1 MQSRSIRSKITD
13 YYELT
18 KPNVWW
24 LLVFTAIGAMIRAGG
39 VGEKFSIEIEIII
52 LVILATTC
60 GTAGA
65 EAISNYIDRDID
77 ALMKRTKKRPIPTGR
92 IKATN
97 SLIFGLILATLAII
111 FSFSIDSIN
120 NNRSMPIITF
130 LMAFGL
136 FDYVIVYS
144 AYLKRKSFTNIILG
158 GFSGAMPALIGY
170 TAVSRIITA
179 EGLLISALVFIWI
192 PAHIWSL
199 SLRFKEDYSK
209 ADIPM
214 LPIIVS
220 LKTSI
225 RLIALSSIILI
236 IFSLMLYEIGIIYS
250 IAAIISGAIVL
261 FASIKLLLE
270 PTQERAWTLFKIS
283 SPYLAIL
290 FIAMILDVIINSI

>member
-1 MQSRSIRSKITD
+1 MQSRSIRNKIAD

-39 VGEKFSIEIEIII
+39 VGEKFSIELEIII
-52 LVILATTC
+52 LVIIATTC

-77 ALMKRTKKRPIPTGR
+77 ALMNRTKKRPIPTGR

-120 NNRSMPIITF
+120 NNRSIPIVTF

-144 AYLKRKSFTNIILG
+144 AYLKKRSFMNIILG

-170 TAVSRIITA
+170 TAVSGVITT

-199 SLRFKEDYSK
+199 SLRFQEDYSK

-261 FASIKLLLE
+261 FASIRLLLE
-270 PTQERAWTLFKIS
+270 PTKERAWTLFKIS

>member
-1 MQSRSIRSKITD
+1 MESPSIKNKITD

-39 VGEKFSIEIEIII
+39 ISGEFSIQREIIL
-52 LVILATTC
+52 LVILSVTC

-77 ALMKRTKKRPIPTGR
+77 AIMKRTKNRPIPSGR
-92 IKATN
+92 IKASN
-97 SLIFGLILATLAII
+97 SLIFGIILSVIAI
-111 FSFSIDSIN
+111 SSTYMIDSIN
-120 NNRSMPIITF
+120 NNALPIVTF
-130 LMAFGL
+130 LMLFGL

-144 AYLKRKSFTNIILG
+144 AYLKRKNFTNIILG

-170 TAVSRIITA
+170 TAVSKVITI

-199 SLRFKEDYSK
+199 SLRFKEDYSE

-214 LPIIVS
+214 LPIVVS

-225 RLIALSSIILI
+225 RLIALSSILLI
-236 IFSLMLYEIGIIYS
+236 IFSLMIYQIGIIYL
-250 IAAIISGAIVL
+250 IAAIISGGIVL
-261 FASIKLLLE
+261 IASIRLLIE
-270 PTQERAWTLFKIS
+270 PSQEKAWTLFKIS
-283 SPYLAIL
+283 SPYLAVL
-290 FIAMILDVIINSI
+290 FIAMILDVIINSL

>member
-1 MQSRSIRSKITD
+1 MNKRSIRNKLSD

-24 LLVFTAIGAMIRAGG
+24 LLVFTAIGAMISAGG
-39 VGEKFSIEIEIII
+39 TGDKFFVKSEIIF
-52 LVILATTC
+52 LVILSVTF

-77 ALMKRTKKRPIPTGR
+77 AIMKRTRNRPIPSGR
-92 IKATN
+92 IKAIN
-97 SLIFGLILATLAII
+97 SLIFGIILSTLAII
-111 FSFSIDSIN
+111 LTYSIDYIN
-120 NNRSMPIITF
+120 HNNLPIITL
-130 LMAFGL
+130 LMLFGI

-144 AYLKRKSFTNIILG
+144 VYLKRRNFLNIILG

-170 TAVSRIITA
+170 TAVSKTIVI
-179 EGLLISALVFIWI
+179 EGILISALVFIWI

-199 SLRFKEDYSK
+199 SLRFNEDYSK
-209 ADIPM
+209 ANIPM
-214 LPIIVS
+214 LPTIVN

-236 IFSLMLYEIGIIYS
+236 IFSLLLYQIGIIYF
-250 IAAIISGAIVL
+250 ITAIISGIIVL
-261 FASIKLLLE
+261 ITSLQLLLK
-270 PTQERAWTLFKIS
+270 PTQEQAWKLFKIS

-290 FIAMILDVIINSI
+290 FIAMILDVIVKQ

>member
-1 MQSRSIRSKITD
+1 MQSRSIRSKIAD

-111 FSFSIDSIN
+111 FSFS
-120 NNRSMPIITF
+120 MPIITF

-170 TAVSRIITA
+170 TAVSRIITT

-199 SLRFKEDYSK
+199 SLRFQEDYSK
-209 ADIPM
+209 ANIPM

>member
-1 MQSRSIRSKITD
+1 MQSRSIRNKIAD

-39 VGEKFSIEIEIII
+39 VGEKFSIELEIII
-52 LVILATTC
+52 LVIIATTC

-77 ALMKRTKKRPIPTGR
+77 ALMNRTKKRPIPTGR

-120 NNRSMPIITF
+120 NNRSMPIVTF

-144 AYLKRKSFTNIILG
+144 AYLKRKSFMNIILG

-170 TAVSRIITA
+170 TAVSGVITT

-199 SLRFKEDYSK
+199 SLRFQEDYSK

-261 FASIKLLLE
+261 FASIRLLLE
-270 PTQERAWTLFKIS
+270 PTKERAWTLFKIS

>member
-1 MQSRSIRSKITD
+1 VESPSIKNKITD

-39 VGEKFSIEIEIII
+39 ISGEFSIQREIIL
-52 LVILATTC
+52 LVILSVTC

-77 ALMKRTKKRPIPTGR
+77 AIMKRTKNRPIPSGR
-92 IKATN
+92 IKASN
-97 SLIFGLILATLAII
+97 SLIFGIILSVIAI
-111 FSFSIDSIN
+111 SSTYMIDSIN
-120 NNRSMPIITF
+120 NNALPIVTF
-130 LMAFGL
+130 LMLFGL

-144 AYLKRKSFTNIILG
+144 AYLKRKNFTNIILG

-170 TAVSRIITA
+170 TAVSKVITI

-199 SLRFKEDYSK
+199 SLRFKEDYSE

-214 LPIIVS
+214 LPIVVS

-225 RLIALSSIILI
+225 RLIALSSILLI
-236 IFSLMLYEIGIIYS
+236 IFSLMIYQIGIIYL
-250 IAAIISGAIVL
+250 IAAIISGGIVL
-261 FASIKLLLE
+261 IASIRLLIE
-270 PTQERAWTLFKIS
+270 PSQEKAWTLFKIS
-283 SPYLAIL
+283 SPYLAVL
-290 FIAMILDVIINSI
+290 FIAMILDVIINSL

>member
-1 MQSRSIRSKITD
+1 MERQSLKNKIAD

-24 LLVFTAIGAMIRAGG
+24 LLVFTAVGAMIRAGG
-39 VGEKFSIEIEIII
+39 ISGEFSIQTEIIE
-52 LVILATTC
+52 LVILSVTC

-65 EAISNYIDRDID
+65 VAISNYIDRDID
-77 ALMKRTKKRPIPTGR
+77 AIMKRTKNRPIPSGR
-92 IKATN
+92 IKASN
-97 SLIFGLILATLAII
+97 SLIFGIILSIIAVSTTYAI
-111 FSFSIDSIN
+111 DTIN
-120 NNRSMPIITF
+120 NSTVPIVTF
-130 LMAFGL
+130 LMLFGL
-136 FDYVIVYS
+136 FDYLIVYS
-144 AYLKRKSFTNIILG
+144 AYLKRKNFTNIILG

-170 TAVSRIITA
+170 TAVSKIITI

-199 SLRFKEDYSK
+199 SLRFKEDYSE

-236 IFSLMLYEIGIIYS
+236 IFSLMIYQIGIIYL
-250 IAAIISGAIVL
+250 IAAVISGGIVL
-261 FASIKLLLE
+261 VARIRLLID
-270 PTQERAWTLFKIS
+270 PSQEKAWTLFKIS
-283 SPYLAIL
+283 SPYLAVL
-290 FIAMILDVIINSI
+290 FVAMILDVIINTL

>member
-1 MQSRSIRSKITD
+1 MQSRSIRNKIAD

-39 VGEKFSIEIEIII
+39 VGEKFSIELEIII
-52 LVILATTC
+52 LVIIATTC

-77 ALMKRTKKRPIPTGR
+77 ALMNRTKKRPIPTGR

-120 NNRSMPIITF
+120 NNRSIPIVTF

-136 FDYVIVYS
+136 FDYIIVYS
-144 AYLKRKSFTNIILG
+144 AYLKKRSFMNIILG

-170 TAVSRIITA
+170 TAVSGVITT

-199 SLRFKEDYSK
+199 SLRFQEDYSK

-261 FASIKLLLE
+261 FASIRLLLE
-270 PTQERAWTLFKIS
+270 PTKERAWTLFKIS

>member
-1 MQSRSIRSKITD
+1 MERQSLKNKIAD

-39 VGEKFSIEIEIII
+39 ISGEFSIQREIIF
-52 LVILATTC
+52 LVILSVTC
-60 GTAGA
+60 VTAGA

-77 ALMKRTKKRPIPTGR
+77 AIMKRTKNRPIPSGR
-92 IKATN
+92 IKASN
-97 SLIFGLILATLAII
+97 SLIFGIVLSIIAVSTTYAI
-111 FSFSIDSIN
+111 DTIN
-120 NNRSMPIITF
+120 NSTVPIVTF
-130 LMAFGL
+130 LMLFGL
-136 FDYVIVYS
+136 FDYLIVYS
-144 AYLKRKSFTNIILG
+144 AYLKRKNFTNIILG

-170 TAVSRIITA
+170 TAVSKIITI

-199 SLRFKEDYSK
+199 SLRFKEDYSE

-236 IFSLMLYEIGIIYS
+236 IFSLMIYQIGMIYL
-250 IAAIISGAIVL
+250 IAAVISGGIVL
-261 FASIKLLLE
+261 VASIRLLLD
-270 PTQERAWTLFKIS
+270 PSQEKAWTLFKIS
-283 SPYLAIL
+283 SPYLAVL
-290 FIAMILDVIINSI
+290 FVAMILDVIINTL

>member
-1 MQSRSIRSKITD
+1 MQSRSIRNKIAD

-39 VGEKFSIEIEIII
+39 VGEKFSIELEIII
-52 LVILATTC
+52 LVIIATTC

-65 EAISNYIDRDID
+65 EAISNYIGRDID
-77 ALMKRTKKRPIPTGR
+77 ALMNRTKKRPIPTGR

-120 NNRSMPIITF
+120 NNRSMPIVTF

-144 AYLKRKSFTNIILG
+144 AYLKRKSFMNIILG

-170 TAVSRIITA
+170 TAVSGVITT

-199 SLRFKEDYSK
+199 SLRFQEDYSK

-261 FASIKLLLE
+261 FASIRLLLE
-270 PTQERAWTLFKIS
+270 PTKERAWTLFKIS

>member
-39 VGEKFSIEIEIII
+39 VGEKFSIELEIII

-77 ALMKRTKKRPIPTGR
+77 ALMNRTKKRPIPTGR

-97 SLIFGLILATLAII
+97 SLIFGLILGTLAII

-120 NNRSMPIITF
+120 NNRSMPIVTF

-144 AYLKRKSFTNIILG
+144 AYLKRKSFMNIILG

-170 TAVSRIITA
+170 TAVSGVITT

-199 SLRFKEDYSK
+199 SLRFQEDYSK

-261 FASIKLLLE
+261 FASIRLLLE
-270 PTQERAWTLFKIS
+270 PTKERAWTLFKIS

>member
-1 MQSRSIRSKITD
+1 MQSRSIRNKIAD

-39 VGEKFSIEIEIII
+39 VGEKFSIELEIII
-52 LVILATTC
+52 LVIIATTC

-77 ALMKRTKKRPIPTGR
+77 ALMNRTKKRPIPTGR

-120 NNRSMPIITF
+120 NNRSMPIVTF

-144 AYLKRKSFTNIILG
+144 AYLKRKSFMNI
-158 GFSGAMPALIGY
+158 IGY
-170 TAVSRIITA
+170 TAVSGVITT

-199 SLRFKEDYSK
+199 SLRFQEDYSK

-261 FASIKLLLE
+261 FASIRLLLE
-270 PTQERAWTLFKIS
+270 PTKERAWTLFKIS